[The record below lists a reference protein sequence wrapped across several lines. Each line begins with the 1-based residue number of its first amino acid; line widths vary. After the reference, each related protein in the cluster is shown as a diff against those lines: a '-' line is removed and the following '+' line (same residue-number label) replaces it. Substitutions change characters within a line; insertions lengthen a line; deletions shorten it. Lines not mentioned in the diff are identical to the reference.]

1 MRTNKSGCCC
11 KIDENDNIV
20 SLCQLHAENNRQVLI
35 NFIKKISEKS
45 EDLDPD
51 IASAV
56 SKNFWDLI

>member
-20 SLCQLHAENNRQVLI
+20 SLGQLYVENNRQILL
-35 NFIKKISEKS
+35 NFIKKIGENS
-45 EDLDPD
+45 EDLNPD